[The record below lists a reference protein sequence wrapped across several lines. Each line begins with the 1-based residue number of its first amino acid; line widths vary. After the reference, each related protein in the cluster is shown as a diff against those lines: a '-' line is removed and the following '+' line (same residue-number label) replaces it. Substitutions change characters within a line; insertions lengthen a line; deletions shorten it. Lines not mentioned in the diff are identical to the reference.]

1 MALAVFHDIH
11 KTFGPEVVFSG
22 LNLHLYAG
30 QKVGLIGPNGCGKTT
45 LLRMILGTE
54 TPDTG
59 RLTLAGDLKVGYL
72 PQEPV
77 FDGQKTVLEEMHD
90 GMAEVLQMLHR
101 IEHLAASMEQADKA
115 DLPAVMKEY
124 DRLCHTFEVTGGYGF
139 EARIKSTLAGL
150 GFDASLYDTPT
161 SALSGGQI
169 SRLGLAK
176 VLVRNTNCLLLD
188 EPTNHLDLQ
197 ATAWLESFLR
207 AYRGA
212 VILISHDRYLLD
224 RVAEKIVEIEHKA
237 ARVWKGN
244 YSRFVAAK
252 EAVSTAQ
259 EREYTKRAE
268 MVAHTLDFIA
278 RNKDQEGMRK
288 TARGRKTRLNRLLKE
303 NPDFL
308 QKTAHKKTIRFS
320 FSKSQAKSDLVL
332 RVEGLGKRFDD
343 LVLFENLS
351 FELGVGQR
359 LAITGPNGTGKTTL
373 LKLLL
378 GQLAPEDGS
387 IRLGNAI
394 EVGYLD
400 QHALSLNV
408 ENSVLE
414 EARTARP
421 ELLPEAIRSRLG
433 AFLFCG
439 DDVFKR
445 VGDLSGGQQNRLMLC
460 KLVLKEPDLLI
471 LDEPTNHLD
480 IDSRE
485 LLEHALDDFNGTLI
499 TVSHDRYFLDRIAE
513 TLLVMG
519 VDQRGDKK
527 TGAFEW
533 VPTVFPESDGIYST
547 YSQIVERRKA
557 DDKTK
562 RTPTKPSTA
571 PKQPRAAAPRHLKA
585 FNKYSLEQI
594 ESTIANLEDEK
605 EQLNAR
611 FGEAAVYQNPE
622 RLADLNSR
630 RTKIE
635 KDIALWYEAWEYRLE
650 KTE

>member
-101 IEHLAASMEQADKA
+101 IEHLAASMEQADK
-115 DLPAVMKEY
+115 DELPAVMNEY

-224 RVAEKIVEIEHKA
+224 RVAEKIVEIEHKT

>member
-605 EQLNAR
+605 ERLNAR

>member
-207 AYRGA
+207 AYPGA

-421 ELLPEAIRSRLG
+421 ELLPEAIRSHLG

>member
-101 IEHLAASMEQADKA
+101 IEHLAASMELADKA

-605 EQLNAR
+605 ERLNAR

-622 RLADLNSR
+622 RLAVLNSR

>member
-562 RTPTKPSTA
+562 RTPAKPSTA